1 MKREEKNNMGNIKY
15 RGENITKG
23 KSESGKIW
31 YSVQVGNTPAFFTGQ
46 LRIAK
51 KFVDS
56 KKKK

>member
-1 MKREEKNNMGNIKY
+1 MGNIKY